1 METQGRWSDSANRC
15 VYGTKPESLRGGRP
29 SMESDHR
36 YYLRR
41 ASEERRAA
49 ERSLTAEARER
60 HRELAVL
67 FASKAEQRAP
77 KRAQLAS

>member
-1 METQGRWSDSANRC
+1 
-15 VYGTKPESLRGGRP
+15 
-29 SMESDHR
+29 MESDHR

-77 KRAQLAS
+77 APRSLAPSQADLSRRFVNGAAGED